1 MPLYLTADSQTP
13 APQHLSSSAAAAG
26 FLREGTEGA
35 AISLHHHRY
44 YPACERDLQCGVGS
58 CCAISLWLRGLRMC
72 TPMGQE
78 GEECHPFSHK
88 VPFHG
93 KRLHHTCPCVPS
105 LVCSKI
111 LNGKYR
117 CSIDFKNMDFQ

>member
-1 MPLYLTADSQTP
+1 MMMQAV
-13 APQHLSSSAAAAG
+13 
-26 FLREGTEGA
+26 FLLLIVTFSKCAVITG
-35 AISLHHHRY
+35 
-44 YPACERDLQCGVGS
+44 ACERDLQCGVGS

-93 KRLHHTCPCVPS
+93 KRLHYTCPCIPS
-105 LVCSKI
+105 LVCSKF

-117 CSIDFKNMDFQ
+117 CSLDFKNMDFQ

>member
-1 MPLYLTADSQTP
+1 MKMIMLTFLLLLITTF
-13 APQHLSSSAAAAG
+13 SSCAVITG
-26 FLREGTEGA
+26 
-35 AISLHHHRY
+35 
-44 YPACERDLQCGVGS
+44 ACERDLQCGVGT

-88 VPFHG
+88 VPFLG

-105 LVCSKI
+105 LMCSKFH
-111 LNGKYR
+111 NGKYR
-117 CSIDFKNMDFQ
+117 CSINFKNMDFQ